1 MGRLSE
7 LQAAGGIAS
16 AVSSLKPLIR
26 LFVGHIKN
34 ELHDQTR
41 GATEPQTQKSKTR
54 GFDSKKRKRSIFVLV
69 PPSGRR
75 VNVLTML
82 YSQQHKADGGM
93 TMWTASVGFGQLV
106 RLGDFV
112 VGRSPTACESADTA
126 TTDIGTVSLPVCS

>member
-26 LFVGHIKN
+26 LFVGHIK
-34 ELHDQTR
+34 TSCMTSR
-41 GATEPQTQKSKTR
+41 RATEPQTQKSKTR

-69 PPSGRR
+69 SPSGRR

-126 TTDIGTVSLPVCS
+126 TTDIGTVSLPVCP